1 MQKYTLLQNWN
12 THKTNAIL
20 LLLLLFYLVI
30 KCNAMDFYQ
39 IGERLK
45 NTHTVWNLSRF
56 FEFVM
61 HLQISTL
68 NLRMMNLNDFNK
80 ICYSVRYKIHFDIKI
95 YFILGVNW
103 TTNFYQIYSLE

>member
-61 HLQISTL
+61 RCKFI
-68 NLRMMNLNDFNK
+68 DFNFESSNDEFK
-80 ICYSVRYKIHFDIKI
+80 WF
-95 YFILGVNW
+95 
-103 TTNFYQIYSLE
+103 